1 MLGYVLL
8 ASWQQIQL
16 FRLLIM
22 LDTSYH
28 PGLIDTIKYAYMHI
42 YTHACT
48 HMHIHTYTFFFWNDD
63 FHVLY
68 LFCSLV
74 NPKIIGLTEE
84 CQFRIWSVSEMAGWN
99 FCWPVSI

>member
-48 HMHIHTYTFFFWNDD
+48 HMHIHTYTFFSGMMIVTCCIYFV
-63 FHVLY
+63 VL
-68 LFCSLV
+68 LILRSL
-74 NPKIIGLTEE
+74 G
-84 CQFRIWSVSEMAGWN
+84 
-99 FCWPVSI
+99 